1 MARVLFAEAGH
12 TLCHLAHGR
21 ECYATEAALA
31 LNDQA
36 AVAICWNMSSLFIC
50 IMVADQ
56 KDLVCVLADFGG

>member
-31 LNDQA
+31 LSYQA
-36 AVAICWNMSSLFIC
+36 ACCDLLKHTSAFI
-50 IMVADQ
+50 IVMVADQ
-56 KDLVCVLADFGG
+56 ESLFVILADFDG